1 MRKLIFNASMPRSGS
16 ELLQVLLHQN
26 PSIYGSATSPLLE
39 YQFAARG
46 NYELPE
52 VRSQNP
58 KLMHE
63 AFLGMCKGM
72 AESYYAALTDRQ
84 VVVEKNRGWSHY
96 YEWVAQWNPD
106 PKMVCMVRDLRSVI
120 ASMERIYRK
129 NRHRPTGP
137 DNPAQLQGMTV
148 EQRVQHWLNTQP
160 IGLALSRTLDLFQR
174 DVAKNILF
182 VRYEDLCTDP
192 QKELDRVYEYIGE
205 PSFQHDFENIT
216 KEVEEDDSH
225 FGVYGQHSVAKTI
238 RKFTPS
244 DWSDVIPNQI
254 AAGIHTGSLW
264 FNQQFN
270 Y

>member
-1 MRKLIFNASMPRSGS
+1 MKLIFNTSMPRSGS

-39 YQFAARG
+39 YQFAARA

-52 VRSQNP
+52 VKCQHP
-58 KLMHE
+58 KLMQE
-63 AFLGMCKGM
+63 AFVAMCRTM
-72 AESYYAALTDRQ
+72 ADGYYATLTGRP
-84 VVVEKNRGWSHY
+84 VVCDKNRGWSYY
-96 YEWVAQWNPD
+96 YEWVAQWNPN
-106 PKMVCMVRDLRSVI
+106 PKMICMVRDLRSVI

-137 DNPAQLQGMTV
+137 ENLDELQNITV
-148 EQRVQHWLNTQP
+148 EQRAKYWLNSQP
-160 IGLALSRTLDLFQR
+160 VGLALSRTLDVLQR

-182 VRYEDLCTDP
+182 IRYEDLCTDP
-192 QKELDRVYEYIGE
+192 QKELDRIYEYIGE
-205 PSFQHDFENIT
+205 PSFQHDFTNIV

-225 FGVYGQHSVAKTI
+225 FGVYGRHSVAKTI

-254 AAGIHTGSLW
+254 AAGIHQGNRW
-264 FNQQFN
+264 FNEQFK